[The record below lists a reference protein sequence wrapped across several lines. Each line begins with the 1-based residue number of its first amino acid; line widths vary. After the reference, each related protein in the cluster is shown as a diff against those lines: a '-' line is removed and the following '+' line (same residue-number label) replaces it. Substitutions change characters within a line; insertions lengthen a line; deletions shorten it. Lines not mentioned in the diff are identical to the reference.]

1 MRLPAI
7 AFVLCAL
14 AVPDAPVSPFGRL
27 AAGRLRRP
35 AALLQRRRTQAG
47 PDPAPERR
55 DAAEIHG
62 FPHARAATCRLGAD
76 EAMVRGSR

>member
-14 AVPDAPVSPFGRL
+14 AVPDAPGAPCGRL

-35 AALLQRRRTQAG
+35 AALLQQPRAGAG
-47 PDPAPERR
+47 PALERIGARRPRKDPI
-55 DAAEIHG
+55 AAS
-62 FPHARAATCRLGAD
+62 A
-76 EAMVRGSR
+76 